1 MEYWEAREEG
11 IVLTPC
17 ESMTMQ
23 CVWKMDTG
31 GLFTEEEVMEKVHE
45 VYQKNWT
52 KTNGSAFL
60 GRLKKKGLVGRKWKG
75 FKKYYYCKMSM
86 EEARRAGVRERDNG
100 WYRYRAAPQQ
110 AQNNIAGDNEGSA
123 DYCAGAPAHADGG
136 DSAVCRQQKDV
147 D

>member
-17 ESMTMQ
+17 ESVTMR

-45 VYQKNWT
+45 IYRKNWT

-60 GRLKKKGLVGRKWKG
+60 ERLRKKGLVGRKWKG
-75 FKKYYYCKMSM
+75 FKRYYYCKMSM
-86 EEARRAGVRERDNG
+86 EEAQNAGIKERDNG
-100 WYRYRAAPQQ
+100 WFEHRAAPQQ
-110 AQNNIAGDNEGSA
+110 AENNIAGDNKGSA
-123 DYCAGAPAHADGG
+123 ACRACAPAHADGG
-136 DSAVCRQQKDV
+136 DSAVH
-147 D
+147 